1 MGKETVILAVSF
13 VALLVAGYA
22 VYTSNNSGG
31 LASLAEI
38 NDYSKDFQSI
48 QTTLEQLETKLEKL
62 EADTTAK
69 LSTIKAQ
76 VEELKENTSLEPVS
90 IFGITLD
97 QKIYSADDT
106 IHVTA
111 QGVAA
116 QKPVKIDLISYS
128 GELISSRIPYSDSTG
143 TLIHLI
149 QLPSFLSEGTYKV
162 EASYNGQT
170 TFQSLS
176 ISDSIVQT
184 SDSQPTVVTQA
195 FSVNLDKES
204 YKPGE
209 TIRVSGFGQ
218 ATESVSLKVT
228 DPDGNITSA
237 HSNSGFDGAYT
248 MIYILSSN
256 AENGD
261 WKMTIQI
268 AGDAEIIAF
277 QVA

>member
-22 VYTSNNSGG
+22 VYTNNSGE
-31 LASLAEI
+31 LASPAEI
-38 NDYSKDFQSI
+38 NNYSKDFESI
-48 QTTLEQLETKLEKL
+48 QTTLEQLEVKLQKL

-69 LSTIKAQ
+69 LLTIKVQ
-76 VEELKENTSLEPVS
+76 VEELKENTSLQPVS
-90 IFGITLD
+90 IFGITLN
-97 QKIYSADDT
+97 QKVYSVDDT
-106 IHVTA
+106 ILVTA
-111 QGVAA
+111 QGLAVE
-116 QKPVKIDLISYS
+116 KPVKIDLISYS
-128 GELISSRIPYSDSTG
+128 GDLISSRIPYSDSTG
-143 TLIHLI
+143 NLFHLIH
-149 QLPSFLSEGTYKV
+149 LPSFLSEGTYKV
-162 EASYNGQT
+162 QASYNGQI

-209 TIRVSGFGQ
+209 IIRVSGFGE
-218 ATESVSLKVT
+218 ATEPVSLKVN

-237 HSNSGFDGAYT
+237 HSSSAFDGAYT
-248 MIYILSSN
+248 MIYILSSD

-261 WKMTIQI
+261 WMMTIKI
-268 AGDAEIIAF
+268 ADAEESIAF

>member
-22 VYTSNNSGG
+22 VYTNNSGG
-31 LASLAEI
+31 LASPAEI
-38 NDYSKDFQSI
+38 NNYSKDFESI
-48 QTTLEQLETKLEKL
+48 QTTLEQLEAKLQKL

-69 LSTIKAQ
+69 LLTIKVQ
-76 VEELKENTSLEPVS
+76 VEELKENTSLQPVS
-90 IFGITLD
+90 IFGITLN
-97 QKIYSADDT
+97 QKVYSVDDT
-106 IHVTA
+106 ILVTA
-111 QGVAA
+111 QGLAVE
-116 QKPVKIDLISYS
+116 KPVKIDLISYS
-128 GELISSRIPYSDSTG
+128 GDLISSRIPYSDSTG
-143 TLIHLI
+143 NLFHLI
-149 QLPSFLSEGTYKV
+149 YLPSFLSEGTYKV
-162 EASYNGQT
+162 QASYNGQT

-195 FSVNLDKES
+195 FSVYLDKES

-209 TIRVSGFGQ
+209 IIRVSGFGE
-218 ATESVSLKVT
+218 ATEPVSLKVK

-237 HSNSGFDGAYT
+237 HSSSAFDGAYT
-248 MIYILSSN
+248 MIYILSSD

-261 WKMTIQI
+261 WKMTIKI
-268 AGDAEIIAF
+268 ADAEESIAF

>member
-1 MGKETVILAVSF
+1 MGKETVILAVSL

-22 VYTSNNSGG
+22 VYTNNSGE
-31 LASLAEI
+31 LASPAEI
-38 NDYSKDFQSI
+38 NNYSKDFESI
-48 QTTLEQLETKLEKL
+48 QTTLEQLDAKLQKL

-69 LSTIKAQ
+69 LLTIKVQ
-76 VEELKENTSLEPVS
+76 VEELKENTSLQPVS
-90 IFGITLD
+90 IFGITLN
-97 QKIYSADDT
+97 QKVYSVDDT
-106 IHVTA
+106 ILVTA
-111 QGVAA
+111 QGLAV

-209 TIRVSGFGQ
+209 IIRVSGFGE
-218 ATESVSLKVT
+218 ATESVSLKVK

-237 HSNSGFDGAYT
+237 HSSSAFDGAYT
-248 MIYILSSN
+248 MIYILSSD

-261 WKMTIQI
+261 WNMTIKI
-268 AGDAEIIAF
+268 ANAEESIAF

>member
-1 MGKETVILAVSF
+1 MGKETVILAVSL

-22 VYTSNNSGG
+22 VYTNNSGE
-31 LASLAEI
+31 LASPAEI
-38 NDYSKDFQSI
+38 NNYSKDFESI
-48 QTTLEQLETKLEKL
+48 QTTLEQLDAKLQKL

-69 LSTIKAQ
+69 LLTIKVQ
-76 VEELKENTSLEPVS
+76 VEELKENTSLQPVS
-90 IFGITLD
+90 IFGITLN
-97 QKIYSADDT
+97 QKVYSVDDT
-106 IHVTA
+106 ILVTA
-111 QGVAA
+111 QGLAVE
-116 QKPVKIDLISYS
+116 KPVKIDLISYS

-143 TLIHLI
+143 NLFHLIH
-149 QLPSFLSEGTYKV
+149 LPSFLSDGTYKV
-162 EASYNGQT
+162 QASYDGQI
-170 TFQSLS
+170 TFQSIS

-209 TIRVSGFGQ
+209 IIRVSGFGE
-218 ATESVSLKVT
+218 ATESVSLKVK

-237 HSNSGFDGAYT
+237 HSSSAFDGAYT
-248 MIYILSSN
+248 MIYILSSD

-261 WKMTIQI
+261 WKMTIKI
-268 AGDAEIIAF
+268 ADAEESIAF

>member
-111 QGVAA
+111 QVAA

-143 TLIHLI
+143 ALIHLI

-237 HSNSGFDGAYT
+237 HSNSRFDGAYT